1 MPCSVFFFFIFQFY
15 RIVFNPTVAS
25 PLHAALCAYSQ
36 LVPRPT
42 RFRKLPP
49 PPRPTR
55 HDGKTRGSTSSGVD
69 GTGPSRCRRRRPLG
83 DRRDGYFENK
93 RRLSSARACE
103 NITIRRVPTR
113 VRRRAG
119 PNRFVTPRRTPTRVG
134 GTACLPARVRFK
146 TQTPY

>member
-49 PPRPTR
+49 PLGP
-55 HDGKTRGSTSSGVD
+55 H
-69 GTGPSRCRRRRPLG
+69 GTTEKLAARRRRGSMAP
-83 DRRDGYFENK
+83 
-93 RRLSSARACE
+93 A
-103 NITIRRVPTR
+103 RRVVVVVVHSETGETGISKTNAVYPPR
-113 VRRRAG
+113 VPAKILRFAVSRRA
-119 PNRFVTPRRTPTRVG
+119 FVDALVLTVS
-134 GTACLPARVRFK
+134 
-146 TQTPY
+146 